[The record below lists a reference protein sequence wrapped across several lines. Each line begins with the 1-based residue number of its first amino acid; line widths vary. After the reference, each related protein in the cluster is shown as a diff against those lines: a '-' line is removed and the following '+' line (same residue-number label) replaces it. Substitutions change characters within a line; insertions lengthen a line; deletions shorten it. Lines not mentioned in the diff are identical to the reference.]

1 MRRLLGLPLAWL
13 LLWRACA
20 EELLAAPVR
29 RPRGNL
35 TRTVRKG
42 GAVINYFARK
52 PKVPLTAAER
62 LAIDYEVGNRTAK
75 ASAFVMPTVP
85 PPRVVLTRADVAYL
99 SHFVYVDERH
109 RLLFAAVPKAACSEF
124 MRLFHRLRNDSDW
137 RSRNPHFRGDRPLL
151 SALAPDRATEILND
165 PSWTKAVFFRDPA
178 SRLLSAYLD
187 KFVVGNSYSTKV
199 FHAEKK
205 LKFADFVDLVAA
217 GDTNRR
223 YLSNM
228 EKLLPAFQFVG
239 AYEHLALHAEMLL
252 RSLGLW
258 DAAGATGWWRKGR
271 RYRADA
277 LFASNG
283 ARHRTRPRRDAS
295 AHYTPELLDRVRAA
309 YAMDYAMFDAIGWG
323 TEAPTTG
330 AAFAG
335 ATRASCAIA
344 PPLCGAADPPG
355 DAPAASAPET
365 RPARDP
371 PAASAPRPALDPP
384 EARPCPP

>member
-1 MRRLLGLPLAWL
+1 MRLPLAWL

-52 PKVPLTAAER
+52 PKAPLTAAER

-75 ASAFVMPTVP
+75 ASAFVMPSVP
-85 PPRVVLTRADVAYL
+85 PPRLALTRADVAYL

-151 SALAPDRATEILND
+151 SALAPARATEMLND

-187 KFVVGNSYSTKV
+187 KCVPRVLPRSLARNTPFRFVVGNSYSTKV

-217 GDTNRR
+217 GDTNRSR
-223 YLSNM
+223 PTGLHFGTNPHWRPQRARRVFS
-228 EKLLPAFQFVG
+228 ER
-239 AYEHLALHAEMLL
+239 ALGTCFF
-252 RSLGLW
+252 GL
-258 DAAGATGWWRKGR
+258 
-271 RYRADA
+271 
-277 LFASNG
+277 
-283 ARHRTRPRRDAS
+283 
-295 AHYTPELLDRVRAA
+295 
-309 YAMDYAMFDAIGWG
+309 
-323 TEAPTTG
+323 
-330 AAFAG
+330 
-335 ATRASCAIA
+335 
-344 PPLCGAADPPG
+344 
-355 DAPAASAPET
+355 
-365 RPARDP
+365 
-371 PAASAPRPALDPP
+371 
-384 EARPCPP
+384 

>member
-1 MRRLLGLPLAWL
+1 MGMRLPLAWL

-52 PKVPLTAAER
+52 PKAPLTAAER

-85 PPRVVLTRADVAYL
+85 PPRLALTRADVAYL

-217 GDTNRR
+217 GDTNRSR
-223 YLSNM
+223 PTGLHFGTNPHWRPQRARRVFS
-228 EKLLPAFQFVG
+228 ERAFGTCFF
-239 AYEHLALHAEMLL
+239 
-252 RSLGLW
+252 GL
-258 DAAGATGWWRKGR
+258 
-271 RYRADA
+271 
-277 LFASNG
+277 
-283 ARHRTRPRRDAS
+283 
-295 AHYTPELLDRVRAA
+295 
-309 YAMDYAMFDAIGWG
+309 
-323 TEAPTTG
+323 
-330 AAFAG
+330 
-335 ATRASCAIA
+335 
-344 PPLCGAADPPG
+344 
-355 DAPAASAPET
+355 
-365 RPARDP
+365 
-371 PAASAPRPALDPP
+371 
-384 EARPCPP
+384 

>member
-1 MRRLLGLPLAWL
+1 M
-13 LLWRACA
+13 
-20 EELLAAPVR
+20 
-29 RPRGNL
+29 
-35 TRTVRKG
+35 
-42 GAVINYFARK
+42 
-52 PKVPLTAAER
+52 
-62 LAIDYEVGNRTAK
+62 
-75 ASAFVMPTVP
+75 
-85 PPRVVLTRADVAYL
+85 
-99 SHFVYVDERH
+99 
-109 RLLFAAVPKAACSEF
+109 
-124 MRLFHRLRNDSDW
+124 
-137 RSRNPHFRGDRPLL
+137 
-151 SALAPDRATEILND
+151 LND

-187 KFVVGNSYSTKV
+187 KCVPRVLPRSLARNTPFRFVVGNSYSTKV

-217 GDTNRR
+217 GDTNRSRPTGLHFGTNPHWRPQRARRVFSERALELVSSAFRR

-283 ARHRTRPRRDAS
+283 AAPHARGATRPRTTRPAR
-295 AHYTPELLDRVRAA
+295 DRVRAA

-330 AAFAG
+330 AAA
-335 ATRASCAIA
+335 RASAIA

-371 PAASAPRPALDPP
+371 PAAAAPRPALDPP
-384 EARPCPP
+384 EAPPVPAWVADVMAAGRAMGVDV